1 MAICSHSLLTIYRLI
16 ENRYKCK
23 DCLEQIGFDLVKI
36 ASTVPL
42 IFLEDLIS
50 SISRIMNLRFSHDHA
65 AGIFENRTDV
75 SIALDSSLDQRD
87 PEADVLAHG
96 HQHDPEA
103 DVVANGPTNDTVVDQ
118 EDIGLT
124 S

>member
-1 MAICSHSLLTIYRLI
+1 M
-16 ENRYKCK
+16 
-23 DCLEQIGFDLVKI
+23 F
-36 ASTVPL
+36 
-42 IFLEDLIS
+42 DLIS
-50 SISRIMNLRFSHDHA
+50 VLPTDLSTHRKPVQMQRLLRADWFQPSEDCFNSSSNLPGRFNQQHKPDHE
-65 AGIFENRTDV
+65 FENRTDV

-118 EDIGLT
+118 EDSGLT